1 MSEDRFRKQ
10 WAEMLRAG
18 ALEIAEKAD
27 AIVGDLP
34 LNIALSVEI
43 RLGQSGE
50 FPTILIMREL
60 ASRPMNEVLKS
71 FHHVKDE

>member
-18 ALEIAEKAD
+18 ALDIAEKAE

-50 FPTILIMREL
+50 FPTILVMREI
-60 ASRPMNEVLKS
+60 ASGPMNEVLKS
-71 FHHVKDE
+71 FHSIKDE